1 MVMDMT
7 MQIHSA
13 VTEGTD
19 KTGTVVTKVAAHA
32 RRGAFAPQRAD
43 ESFAQYQERLRLG
56 RMAES
61 ERKRARRAALKTAV
75 YDKATATMREHG
87 TERDLAVASAVPVKD
102 LHTRAAD
109 DVVAAFTTH
118 FKGFSKP
125 QNRRGTYDSFLVD
138 EHAGPYS
145 VWPRYQGITT
155 RDSAT
160 IRQRLDNHSNSVSQR
175 GTWRTARY
183 SLKGTRMAQTSQNEH
198 VYRAMNQA
206 QRSKANP
213 LLCIGTT
220 PATVPYVSTFV
231 SASPAPFTQT
241 ERLDHSRVSPT
252 AGASDKMV
260 AKHAPTQGTGKDGKP
275 LPFTYGGSV
284 PSIPSDMH
292 GLWCDRSIGGIY
304 GNGQT
309 DIAYRPVRHADYHAS
324 HKTEYAQGIHGPW
337 YPTVIDDSP
346 RGVTKASLFSPRNI
360 RFERKVSREFSELP
374 LLCATGKQV
383 TRPSIASV
391 TPGTRQFAQFSISHL
406 SPNV

>member
-1 MVMDMT
+1 MSQTNVVAMVMDVT

-19 KTGTVVTKVAAHA
+19 KTGTVVTRVAAHA
-32 RRGAFAPQRAD
+32 RRGAFAPQRSD
-43 ESFAQYQERLRLG
+43 ESFAQYQERLRIG

-87 TERDLAVASAVPVKD
+87 TERDLAVASALPVKD
-102 LHTRAAD
+102 LHTR
-109 DVVAAFTTH
+109 VAEDIKAGFTNH

-160 IRQRLDNHSNSVSQR
+160 IRERLDTHFARVSGAR
-175 GTWRTARY
+175 SWRTARY
-183 SLKGTRMAQTSQNEH
+183 SLKGTRMMQVAQNEH

-260 AKHAPTQGTGKDGKP
+260 NKCAPTQGMDKDGKP
-275 LPFTYGGSV
+275 LPFTYGGTA

-309 DIAYRPVRHADYHAS
+309 DLPYRPILHTRD
-324 HKTEYAQGIHGPW
+324 GRM
-337 YPTVIDDSP
+337 IDDSP
-346 RGVTKASLFSPRNI
+346 RDVTKASLFSPRNI
-360 RFERKVSREFSELP
+360 RFERKVSREFSEFP

-383 TRPSIASV
+383 VQPSIAADSSV
-391 TPGTRQFAQFSISHL
+391 TPAFSGSYPRVE
-406 SPNV
+406 SCYNR